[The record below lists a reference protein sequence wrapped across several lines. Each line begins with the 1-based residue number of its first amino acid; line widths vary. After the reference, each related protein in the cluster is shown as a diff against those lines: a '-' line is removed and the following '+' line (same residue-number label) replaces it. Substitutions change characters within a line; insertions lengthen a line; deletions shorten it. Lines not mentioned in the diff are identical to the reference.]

1 MDVLVQRAGSR
12 SPDTPAVASPEGRL
26 THKALEERA
35 SAWAARVRESVSESE
50 PIVAIA
56 ASRSV
61 EFVGAVLGC
70 WKAGAA
76 YLPIDPTLPDDRIK
90 FQLHDSRARLVIA
103 HGAEAARLRQW
114 ASVLDFDD
122 SDRMEQRNTRSLA
135 RPEHAAYII
144 YTSGSTG
151 PPKAVVVEHRN
162 LVSYTRAVIERLEL
176 RPGSSWAAVSSFA
189 TDLAHTALF
198 PSLASGGCVH
208 VVPQDLALDSRG
220 LADYIVR
227 EQIDSLKITPS
238 HLSALLGDSVQPLPT
253 KRLVLGGEALH
264 WSLVHRVKRFA
275 SNCAV
280 YNHYGPT
287 EATVGACV
295 YHCRDEQKS
304 HDGSVPIGRA
314 LPNTHTYVLDPALHL
329 VSPND
334 LGELFLG
341 GEGIAR
347 GYLNQ
352 PSVTAERFL
361 TDPFSDSQ
369 GARMYRTGDLVR
381 TTDEGDL
388 VFMGREDHQVKLRGH
403 RVELGEIEVTLLH
416 HHAIRQAVVVTEERD
431 SSAMNLVAYF
441 VADSALTGE
450 ELGGFL
456 AQTLPS
462 YLIPARFTRIERL
475 PLLPSG
481 KVDRD
486 ALSELSQSAARVP
499 AAAPHR
505 PSPTSELSEAV
516 LEIYRTVL
524 DDPSLSESSDFLSSG
539 GNSLLSV
546 KLAVLIEEATG
557 VVVSVADIFI
567 YPSAASLAELLEKR
581 ASPTATEVRGG
592 T

>member
-1 MDVLVQRAGSR
+1 
-12 SPDTPAVASPEGRL
+12 
-26 THKALEERA
+26 
-35 SAWAARVRESVSESE
+35 
-50 PIVAIA
+50 
-56 ASRSV
+56 
-61 EFVGAVLGC
+61 
-70 WKAGAA
+70 
-76 YLPIDPTLPDDRIK
+76 
-90 FQLHDSRARLVIA
+90 
-103 HGAEAARLRQW
+103 
-114 ASVLDFDD
+114 
-122 SDRMEQRNTRSLA
+122 
-135 RPEHAAYII
+135 
-144 YTSGSTG
+144 
-151 PPKAVVVEHRN
+151 
-162 LVSYTRAVIERLEL
+162 
-176 RPGSSWAAVSSFA
+176 
-189 TDLAHTALF
+189 
-198 PSLASGGCVH
+198 
-208 VVPQDLALDSRG
+208 
-220 LADYIVR
+220 
-227 EQIDSLKITPS
+227 
-238 HLSALLGDSVQPLPT
+238 
-253 KRLVLGGEALH
+253 
-264 WSLVHRVKRFA
+264 
-275 SNCAV
+275 
-280 YNHYGPT
+280 
-287 EATVGACV
+287 
-295 YHCRDEQKS
+295 
-304 HDGSVPIGRA
+304 
-314 LPNTHTYVLDPALHL
+314 
-329 VSPND
+329 
-334 LGELFLG
+334 
-341 GEGIAR
+341 
-347 GYLNQ
+347 
-352 PSVTAERFL
+352 
-361 TDPFSDSQ
+361 
-369 GARMYRTGDLVR
+369 MYRTGDLVR